1 MLEIRTNFLAP
12 SIFVFSSAPPS
23 PAGALSLENL
33 SSQWSPGRWIEYF
46 SISESQMKILNI
58 KKSICW
64 NWRKCTQLIPL
75 FHLELIDTQ
84 HNRNSQWGSFQ
95 DLRADSIVREWNS
108 GLCMRALRF
117 GGRILHTITRQ
128 PRCLEW
134 WKIWDYWFNIQL
146 IYKVNMWNYTVSTKA
161 EHGCNVLDR

>member
-1 MLEIRTNFLAP
+1 MTFVLYQSDQTLELRTNFLVP
-12 SIFVFSSAPPS
+12 SIFLFFSAPPS

-33 SSQWSPGRWIEYF
+33 SSQWSPGRWIEY
-46 SISESQMKILNI
+46 SLIWESQMKILNI

-108 GLCMRALRF
+108 GICMRALRF

-128 PRCLEW
+128 PRCLKL
-134 WKIWDYWFNIQL
+134 WKI
-146 IYKVNMWNYTVSTKA
+146 
-161 EHGCNVLDR
+161 